1 MSDAKELLKKV
12 TPRSECSSLNIVH
25 NPVGETFQLGGAV
38 KKIFELKFI
47 VSASEHS
54 LPKTQ
59 GIETEPYVQTA
70 LHGGKKQVKK

>member
-1 MSDAKELLKKV
+1 MTL
-12 TPRSECSSLNIVH
+12 RSECSSLNIVH
-25 NPVGETFQLGGAV
+25 NPVGDETFELGGAV
-38 KKIFELKFI
+38 KKIIELKII

-70 LHGGKKQVKK
+70 LHGGKKQVKN